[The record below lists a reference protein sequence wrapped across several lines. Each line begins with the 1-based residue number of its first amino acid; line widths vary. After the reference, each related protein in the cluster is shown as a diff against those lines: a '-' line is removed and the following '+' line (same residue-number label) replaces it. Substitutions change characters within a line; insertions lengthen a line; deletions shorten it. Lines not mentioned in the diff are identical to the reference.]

1 MSTVTCH
8 TCGVCQS
15 WSWTEAFDKFGFND
29 GDGIILT
36 HKVVGV
42 LRAAGYEAD
51 AQPWGI
57 HNVVITNLEF
67 DGVSCIPES
76 TRLGYDDPR
85 DYLPPEVIALL
96 DEAFP
101 EDAEV
106 LP

>member
-1 MSTVTCH
+1 MSPVICD
-8 TCGVCQS
+8 TCGACQS

-29 GDGIILT
+29 GDGIIMT

-42 LRAAGYEAD
+42 LRDAGYKAD
-51 AQPWGI
+51 VEPWGI
-57 HNVVITNLEF
+57 HNVVITELTR
-67 DGVSCIPES
+67 DGVSCIPDG

-85 DYLPPEVIALL
+85 DYLPSEVIALL

>member
-1 MSTVTCH
+1 MSTVSCH

-36 HKVVGV
+36 HKVVAV
-42 LRAAGYEAD
+42 LRDAGYD
-51 AQPWGI
+51 AHAEPWTI
-57 HNVVITNLEF
+57 HNIVTIEVLK
-67 DGVSCIPES
+67 DGVSCIPDS
-76 TRLGYDDPR
+76 ACLGYDNPR

-96 DEAFP
+96 DEAFS
-101 EDAEV
+101 DDTEV

>member
-36 HKVVGV
+36 HKVVAV
-42 LRAAGYEAD
+42 LRDAGYD
-51 AQPWGI
+51 AHAEPWTI
-57 HNVVITNLEF
+57 HNVVISEVRK

-76 TRLGYDDPR
+76 ACIGYDNPR

-96 DEAFP
+96 DDAFP